1 MKADK
6 MLHIALKQAQD
17 IGHEEAVTHI
27 FILMANLAK
36 DRELF
41 GQAERL
47 FTTVLQRLLSGGE
60 PPDSNAVVEISLKIA
75 QIFHQTGRME
85 KAEQGLRF
93 CVETQ
98 RRKVAATQ
106 GGQQD
111 EDTVALL
118 GISLDLL
125 GQFCLAQAN
134 YGEAEK
140 CWREAGEVARKVL
153 GEEEDQVLVVT
164 NSLATVLSMTGRE
177 VEAGKMLEAV
187 VATAERTNSPNLP
200 AFLVNLG
207 LVRLKQGL
215 GQEAR
220 LQCERARSRA
230 SQGGDS
236 ETVREAQQCLDQL
249 EEVLSQK

>member
-1 MKADK
+1 MDKADK
-6 MLHIALKQAQD
+6 MLQIALKQAQN

-27 FILMANLAK
+27 FSLMANLALE
-36 DRELF
+36 RRLYS
-41 GQAERL
+41 QAEAL
-47 FTTVLQRLLSGGE
+47 FTKVLQRLVSGGE
-60 PPDSNAVVEISLKIA
+60 PQDSNAVVEISLKIA
-75 QIFHQTGRME
+75 QIFHRNGETA
-85 KAEQGLRF
+85 KAEQGLLF
-93 CVETQ
+93 CVTSQ
-98 RRKVAATQ
+98 RRKLA
-106 GGQQD
+106 GGQED
-111 EDTVALL
+111 EDTKALL
-118 GISLDLL
+118 GIALDMQ
-125 GQFCLAQAN
+125 GQFLLSQ
-134 YGEAEK
+134 GRFKEAEL
-140 CWREAGEVARKVL
+140 CWREAGDVARQVL
-153 GEEEDQVLVVT
+153 GEEEEQVLVVT

-207 LVRLKQGL
+207 LVRMKQGL

-230 SQGGDS
+230 RQGGDS

>member
-1 MKADK
+1 
-6 MLHIALKQAQD
+6 
-17 IGHEEAVTHI
+17 
-27 FILMANLAK
+27 MANLALE
-36 DRELF
+36 RELF

-47 FTTVLQRLLSGGE
+47 FTTVLKRLISDGE
-60 PPDSNAVVEISLKIA
+60 AEDSNAVVEISLKIA
-75 QIFHQTGRME
+75 QIFHQTGRAE

-98 RRKVAATQ
+98 RRKVA

-140 CWREAGEVARKVL
+140 CWREAGEVARQVL

-207 LVRLKQGL
+207 LVRMKQGL

-230 SQGGDS
+230 RQGGDS